1 MEIFYLYN
9 LSSFIQMPF
18 HTEIQNSTELK
29 SILEQNNNW
38 IILKFTAS
46 WCRPCKLIEPVVE
59 PWIQKLSENNVDIY
73 ILDIDENFEIYG
85 YLKTKKRL
93 NGVPALLAYKKG
105 NTSIIPDLYT
115 AGSNL
120 QQLNDFFLNV
130 V

>member
-1 MEIFYLYN
+1 
-9 LSSFIQMPF
+9 MPF

>member
-120 QQLNDFFLNV
+120 QQLNDFFSNV